1 MYRPPPCKSSGAPSV
16 CRSCSAPRCHSFWFF
31 QTLTNMTRCSST
43 CLSFEPC
50 QILGKDPEASEV
62 LATPEKGAA
71 VEEPVEEGAE
81 EDEEAV
87 AAREAKK
94 GKCHQI
100 VMQEIDC

>member
-1 MYRPPPCKSSGAPSV
+1 LVLSNSHKHGALLF
-16 CRSCSAPRCHSFWFF
+16 H
-31 QTLTNMTRCSST
+31 
-43 CLSFEPC
+43 LSFEPC